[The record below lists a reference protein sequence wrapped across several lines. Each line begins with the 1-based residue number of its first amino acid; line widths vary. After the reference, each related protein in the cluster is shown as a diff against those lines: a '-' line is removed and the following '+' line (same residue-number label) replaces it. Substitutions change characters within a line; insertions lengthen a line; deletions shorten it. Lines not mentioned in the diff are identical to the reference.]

1 MSSPV
6 RPPGF
11 CRSVWA
17 ALLICLTLA
26 RGLPAQE
33 PAPSSDEPG
42 DSAPRA
48 ATVAP
53 DDVLEGEVLPKIF
66 LLKDKD
72 GKLQPMPGMGFED
85 FMEAWKQKQQ
95 LDQPV
100 KLPAYSV
107 QKLSVG
113 GTVSGTRAE
122 LLAEFT
128 ISVMADGWV
137 GVPLRL
143 NESIV
148 REPVM
153 EGDGEHVLDF
163 DPARDGYIVWI
174 RSQPGQTH
182 QVRLKLLTAVLQ
194 VGPESTLRLNLPRA
208 AVANMQLRVPVERA
222 DAKVS
227 EGCTLESA
235 RALEG
240 GSTELNV
247 AGLGGQCEV
256 SWHAA
261 DAAVAAVPT
270 VLESTGAL
278 NVRINGRTIHTEA
291 KLTVRSLGGEF
302 DRFQVR
308 LPPGADYVGTPPAGT
323 SLVAIDAA
331 AARGKTYE
339 VKLNKKTSGP
349 VEVPLATERVYNS
362 SQGDAAVE
370 LGGFEVL
377 GAVRQSGTVAVKV
390 EGNWQLIWG
399 EANQATPV
407 DDLDAVFRRNDLT
420 AGFEYFAQPFTLA
433 ARIVSQQSRV
443 RVQPEYILMV
453 SGDEAQLSA
462 RLKCTIRGAKVR
474 SLEIDLPGWE
484 VDVVGPGNLVNVDA
498 VATTQTSPLI
508 VPLLQA
514 TSGEL
519 ELTLEA
525 HRKLS
530 DDKSRLL
537 FELPR
542 PRAETVSPAT
552 VAVLPADNIELTV
565 DPDRT
570 VGLAGQTTRPQ
581 MKLPERLQDPL
592 YFRTAG
598 PQSALGCAIRIHE
611 QSITASVTSQLEVDE
626 QKTQVNQRVALQIAY
641 EPTDHLTLGIP
652 KSLRADRLTITLD
665 GQRLSPA
672 TPRDR
677 PAENAELVPMRFQ
690 LPASRIGRCEVLI
703 NYLVR
708 YDKLSNRANTR
719 VVIPLVMPGEGQLTA
734 NDVSISAQSGVSIS
748 LPTDASWSQEPR
760 SETTSDPGPLMLSAR
775 RALSQVTLALSS
787 RKQPI
792 ENAPT
797 VERAWIQ
804 TRFTGA
810 RRQDRA
816 VFRLRTGEPR
826 VQIVLPAGIDVGLVD
841 VQLDGRRVA
850 PDAISGRDL
859 TISLNGALR
868 GEHVIALSYPFAE
881 RQPPGALT
889 LEAPQIKG
897 ATWIQESYW
906 QLLLPPDEHLLSA
919 PDRYTREFHWRWSD
933 YCWAREPSWSE
944 AELENWSG
952 AAAMPEPT
960 RAAGEGAEGYTPA
973 PPLSAAGNA
982 YLFSS
987 VGSVEP
993 LALHTASRARLV
1005 LWASLP
1011 ILLCGLAFIYFPV
1024 LRHPAAIFALALL
1037 VLAAGLI
1044 DSEAAL
1050 LLAQASTLGVGL
1062 AVVAALLART
1072 SLRPVVITVPVRG
1085 SSKALIE
1092 RGTTEIYHRAPSGS
1106 SPASTST
1113 DPMVSLSLPE
1123 NEA

>member
-1 MSSPV
+1 MRLRL
-6 RPPGF
+6 RPPGY
-11 CRSVWA
+11 CRPVWA

-26 RGLPAQE
+26 SSLTAQE
-33 PAPSSDEPG
+33 PAPSSDEPNG
-42 DSAPRA
+42 AAPRQA
-48 ATVAP
+48 APAEE
-53 DDVLEGEVLPKIF
+53 VLEGEVLPKIF

-95 LDQPV
+95 LAQPV

-107 QKLSVG
+107 QKLSIG

-122 LLAEFT
+122 LLAEFS
-128 ISVMADGWV
+128 ISVMARGWV

-153 EGDGEHVLDF
+153 EGPGEHVLDY

-174 RSQPGQTH
+174 RSEPGQTH

-194 VGPESTLRLNLPRA
+194 VGPESTMRLNLPRA
-208 AVANMQLRVPVERA
+208 AVANLQLRVPVERA

-256 SWHAA
+256 GWHAA
-261 DAAVAAVPT
+261 KAAVASVPT

-291 KLTVRSLGGEF
+291 KLMVRSLGGEF

-308 LPPGADYVGTPPAGT
+308 LPPGADYVGTPAAGT
-323 SLVAIDAA
+323 SLVAIDAS

-339 VKLNKKTSGP
+339 VKLNKKTTGP
-349 VEVPLATERVYNS
+349 AEVPLATERVYNS
-362 SQGDAAVE
+362 SQGDTAIE
-370 LGGFEVL
+370 IGGFEVL
-377 GAVRQSGTVAVKV
+377 GAVRQSGTVAIKV

-399 EANQATPV
+399 DANQAAPV
-407 DDLDAVFRRNDLT
+407 DDLDAVFRRSDLT

-443 RVQPEYILMV
+443 RVQPEYVLMV

-462 RLKCTIRGAKVR
+462 RLKYTIRGAKLR
-474 SLEIDLPGWE
+474 TLELDLPGWE

-498 VATTQTSPLI
+498 VATTQTSPLV

-514 TSGEL
+514 TSGDL

-525 HRKLS
+525 HRKLP
-530 DDKSRLL
+530 DDKSSLL
-537 FELPR
+537 LELPR
-542 PRAETVSPAT
+542 PRGETVSPAT
-552 VAVLPADNIELTV
+552 VAVLPADNIELTI

-570 VGLAGQTTRPQ
+570 LGLAGQTTRPQ
-581 MKLPERLQDPL
+581 MKLPDRLQDPL

-598 PQSALGCAIRIHE
+598 PQSALACALRVHE
-611 QSITASVTSQLEVDE
+611 QSITTSVSSQLDIDE
-626 QKTQVNQRVALQIAY
+626 QKAQVNQRIAVQIAY
-641 EPTDHLTLGIP
+641 EPADHLTLGIP

-665 GQRLSPA
+665 GQRLTA
-672 TPRDR
+672 AAPRDR
-677 PAENAELVPMRFQ
+677 AAESADLVPMRIP
-690 LPASRIGRCEVLI
+690 LPTSRIGRCEL
-703 NYLVR
+703 LVSYVMR

-734 NDVSISAQSGVSIS
+734 NDVSISVQSGISVS
-748 LPTDASWSQEPR
+748 LPTDDNWSQEPR
-760 SETTSDPGPLMLSAR
+760 SETASDPGPLILSAR
-775 RALSQVTLALSS
+775 RALSQVSLALSS

-804 TRFTGA
+804 TRLTGA

-826 VQIVLPAGIDVGLVD
+826 VQIVLPVGIDLGLVEL
-841 VQLDGRRVA
+841 QLDGRRVA
-850 PDAISGRDL
+850 PDAVSGRDM
-859 TISLNGALR
+859 TISLAGAPR
-868 GEHVIALSYPFAE
+868 GEHVIALSYPFVE
-881 RQPPGALT
+881 RQPPGSLT
-889 LEAPQIKG
+889 LEAPQFKG

-906 QLLLPPDEHLLSA
+906 QLLVPPDEHLLTA
-919 PDRYTREFHWRWSD
+919 PERYTREFHWEWSD
-933 YCWAREPSWSE
+933 FCWARKPSWSE
-944 AELENWSG
+944 AELELWSG
-952 AAAMPEPT
+952 AAAMAEPA
-960 RAAGEGAEGYTPA
+960 RVGSEAADGSAPA
-973 PPLSAAGNA
+973 QPLSSAGNS
-982 YLFSS
+982 YLFSA
-987 VGSVEP
+987 VGSIEP
-993 LALHTASRARLV
+993 LTLSTASRARLV

-1011 ILLCGLAFIYFPV
+1011 LLLCGLALIYFPV
-1024 LRHPAAIFALALL
+1024 LRHPAGIFALALL
-1037 VLAAGLI
+1037 VMAAGLV

-1050 LLAQASTLGVGL
+1050 LLAQASVLGL
-1062 AVVAALLART
+1062 ALTIVAALLART
-1072 SLRPVVITVPVRG
+1072 SLRPVVTTVPVRG

-1092 RGTTEIYHRAPSGS
+1092 RGTTEIYHRAPSAS

>member
-1 MSSPV
+1 MRSPV
-6 RPPGF
+6 RPTGICLP
-11 CRSVWA
+11 VWA
-17 ALLICLTLA
+17 ALLICLSLA
-26 RGLPAQE
+26 RGLTAQE
-33 PAPSSDEPG
+33 PAPSSDDPRPVANP
-42 DSAPRA
+42 SAPS
-48 ATVAP
+48 
-53 DDVLEGEVLPKIF
+53 DVLAGEVLPKIF

-72 GKLQPMPGMGFED
+72 GNLQPMPGMGFED

-100 KLPAYSV
+100 KLPSYSV
-107 QKLSVG
+107 QKLAVG
-113 GTVSGTRAE
+113 GTVSGSRAE

-143 NESIV
+143 NEAIV
-148 REPVM
+148 RQPVM
-153 EGDGEHVLDF
+153 EGEGEHVLDF
-163 DPARDGYIVWI
+163 DPQRDGYIVWI
-174 RSQPGQTH
+174 RSHGGQTH
-182 QVRLKLLTAVLQ
+182 QVRLKLLVAVAQ
-194 VGPESTLRLNLPRA
+194 TGPESSLRLNLPRA
-208 AVANMQLRVPVERA
+208 AEANLQLRVPVERA
-222 DAKVS
+222 EAKVS

-261 DAAVAAVPT
+261 EAAVASVPT
-270 VLESTGAL
+270 VLESSGAL

-308 LPPGADYVGTPPAGT
+308 LPPGADYVGTPPPGT
-323 SLVAIDAA
+323 SLVAIDAS

-339 VKLNKKTSGP
+339 VTLNKKTAGP

-362 SQGDAAVE
+362 SQSDAAME
-370 LGGFEVL
+370 FGGFEVL

-390 EGNWQLIWG
+390 EGNWQLVWG
-399 EANQATPV
+399 DTNQATPV
-407 DDLDAVFRRNDLT
+407 DDLEAVFRRSDLT

-433 ARIVSQQSRV
+433 ARIVAQQSRV
-443 RVQPEYILMV
+443 RVQPEYVLMV
-453 SGDEAQLSA
+453 SGDEAQLTA
-462 RLKCTIRGAKVR
+462 RLKYTVRGAKVR

-484 VDVVGPGNLVNVDA
+484 VDLVGPGNLVNVDA
-498 VATTQTSPLI
+498 VATTQSSPLV

-514 TSGEL
+514 TSGDL

-525 HRKLS
+525 HRKLA
-530 DDKSRLL
+530 DDKSSLL
-537 FELPR
+537 LELPR
-542 PRAETVSPAT
+542 PRAETISPAT

-598 PQSALGCAIRIHE
+598 LQSALACALRVHE
-611 QSITASVTSQLEVDE
+611 QSITTSVSSQLEVDE
-626 QKTQVNQRVALQIAY
+626 QKTQVNQRIVVQIAY
-641 EPTDHLTLGIP
+641 EPTDHVTLGIP
-652 KSLRADRLTITLD
+652 KALRADRLTVTLD

-672 TPRDR
+672 APRDR
-677 PAENAELVPMRFQ
+677 PAETAELVPVRFP
-690 LPASRIGRCEVLI
+690 LPTSRIGRCELLVS
-703 NYLVR
+703 YVVR

-719 VVIPLVMPGEGQLTA
+719 VVVPLVMPGEGQLTA
-734 NDVSISAQSGVSIS
+734 NDVSISPQAGVAIS
-748 LPTDASWSQEPR
+748 LPTDGSWNQEPR
-760 SETTSDPGPLMLSAR
+760 SETASDPGPLMLSAR
-775 RALSQVTLALSS
+775 RALSQVNLALSS

-797 VERAWIQ
+797 VERAWVQ
-804 TRFTGA
+804 TRLTGA

-826 VQIVLPAGIDVGLVD
+826 VQVVLPAGIDVGLVELL
-841 VQLDGRRVA
+841 LDGRRVA
-850 PDAISGRDL
+850 PDTVAGRDL
-859 TISLNGALR
+859 TVSLNGAPR
-868 GEHVIALSYPFAE
+868 GEHVIELTYPFAE
-881 RQPPGALT
+881 RQPPGSLV
-889 LEAPQIKG
+889 LEAPKIKG
-897 ATWIQESYW
+897 ATWIQDAYW
-906 QLLLPPDEHLLSA
+906 QLLVPPDEHLLSA
-919 PDRYTREFHWRWSD
+919 PDKYTREFHWQWSGV
-933 YCWAREPSWSE
+933 CWAREPSWSE
-944 AELENWSG
+944 SELEEWSG
-952 AAAMPEPT
+952 AAPPAEPV
-960 RAAGEGAEGYTPA
+960 RAAAEMSDNGVA
-973 PPLSAAGNA
+973 PRPLTAAGNA
-982 YLFSS
+982 YLFSA
-987 VGSVEP
+987 VGSIEP
-993 LALHTASRARLV
+993 LALQTASRARLV

-1011 ILLCGLAFIYFPV
+1011 ILLCGLALIYFPA
-1024 LRHPAAIFALALL
+1024 LRHPAGIFALAIL
-1037 VLAAGLI
+1037 VLAAGLV

-1050 LLAQASTLGVGL
+1050 LLAQASTLGIGL
-1062 AVVAALLART
+1062 AIVAALLARK
-1072 SLRPVVITVPVRG
+1072 SLRPAMVVTVPVRG